1 MNKIYQIIGGLRSK
15 FVKMTYGLTKD
26 KNEIDEVV
34 QELML
39 YFLQMNPETLKKI
52 YDKDGEKGIVSYG
65 AVVIRRSLQSK
76 NSPYYYKYK
85 KYYTKIDAL
94 SSVSTYLIQETGE
107 LSHDRNLYNIPNQ
120 TNEKQYEKLE
130 KIDLVLDGMYWYD
143 KELFKLYYYEDN
155 TLDSLA
161 KKTNISRNSLFIT
174 IDNVRN
180 KIKKELSE

>member
-1 MNKIYQIIGGLRSK
+1 
-15 FVKMTYGLTKD
+15 
-26 KNEIDEVV
+26 
-34 QELML
+34 
-39 YFLQMNPETLKKI
+39 
-52 YDKDGEKGIVSYG
+52 
-65 AVVIRRSLQSK
+65 
-76 NSPYYYKYK
+76 
-85 KYYTKIDAL
+85 
-94 SSVSTYLIQETGE
+94 VSTYLIQETGE